1 MTTTTTER
9 IPQATLREEWSASR
23 LSHWARNLES
33 SVEAARAPVGP
44 GNPTPSRGRNPRLA
58 DALLR
63 LAADPRATIHERA
76 LAADRAAEALR
87 RG

>member
-1 MTTTTTER
+1 MTAATDR

-23 LSHWARNLES
+23 LSHWARM
-33 SVEAARAPVGP
+33 VEPSNDAVRTPVDSPAA
-44 GNPTPSRGRNPRLA
+44 PSRGRYPRLA

-63 LAADPRATIHERA
+63 LAADPRATVHERA
-76 LAADRAAEALR
+76 LAADGAAAALR